1 MTKSPERSE
10 GDKLSPF
17 NYQLLTTKEIP
28 MSRKTMNLIL
38 ILAGALLTIISL
50 LADVIGIG
58 SYPGINWAQ
67 IIGAGAGLVVVVLGI
82 LRSRLK
88 IED

>member
-1 MTKSPERSE
+1 
-10 GDKLSPF
+10 
-17 NYQLLTTKEIP
+17 

-67 IIGAGAGLVVVVLGI
+67 ITGAGAGLVVVVLGI